1 MKAVDHFRRYWWFY
15 VALLLIVLFALYY
28 RAGVPGQPGAISNF
42 VIPTWGNTMYHVGVE
57 RVTLETGHYPSEE
70 ICYGGGFPNFY
81 VPGYR
86 FLVVGLSTATG
97 IDPMPMSGLVVLL
110 LGVFCLLAVCI
121 VAYRMSGGNYYVA
134 LFAAFFF
141 IMSPDMTINTER
153 PFPELMGLF
162 ILPVAMYFVLR
173 EDWPLATLMAILMAL
188 THQQS
193 MLTLGLILVIY
204 SILQLVYAI
213 LVTQKYGKLL
223 RSLIP
228 WLALGC
234 TYALWQMY
242 SMGTLNFTKI
252 AQLAYHEQWPVTLS
266 TILETGAFVLLF
278 LLLGLIYV
286 FLWPAIG
293 GLLRKSDSSKPAA
306 KGRTAKGYALK
317 VSPDAKMLIVAW
329 MIGALI
335 LTKNEWIHILSFSVN
350 TLQSRFYTYFVD
362 VAIVLAGFGMYALLA
377 GIDFK
382 PLLEGKDPEPDGTA
396 DRPAS
401 EQSHFDIR

>member
-28 RAGVPGQPGAISNF
+28 RAGVPGHPGAISDF

-70 ICYGGGFPNFY
+70 ISYGGGFPNFY

-86 FLVVGLSTATG
+86 LLVVALSTATG

-110 LGVFCLLAVCI
+110 LGAFCLLAVCI

-141 IMSPDMTINTER
+141 LMSPDMTINTER

-162 ILPVAMYFVLR
+162 ILPMALYFALR
-173 EDWPLATLMAILMAL
+173 EDWPLVTLMAILMAL

-193 MLTLGLILVIY
+193 VLALVGILGLY
-204 SILQLVYAI
+204 SVLQLIYA
-213 LVTQKYGKLL
+213 LL
-223 RSLIP
+223 FTRKFTKVLWSAVP
-228 WLALGC
+228 WLAAIG
-234 TYALWQMY
+234 TMFLWLVY
-242 SMGTLNFTKI
+242 SMGTFNFTKI
-252 AQLAYHEQWPVTLS
+252 AQLSYHEQWPVTLS

-278 LLLGLIYV
+278 LVI
-286 FLWPAIG
+286 
-293 GLLRKSDSSKPAA
+293 GLLYVYVLPFILQGTGRGKASKSSKKAQPEKPA
-306 KGRTAKGYALK
+306 RGYGLHIS
-317 VSPDAKMLIVAW
+317 VDAKLLMLAW

-335 LTKNEWIHILSFSVN
+335 LTKNEWIVFPINLN

-362 VAIVLAGFGMYALLA
+362 VAIVIAGFGMYALLA
-377 GIDFK
+377 AIDFK
-382 PLLEGKDPEPDGTA
+382 PLLAGKEPEPDDKA
-396 DRPAS
+396 DQPVS
-401 EQSHFDIR
+401 